1 MREPPRRQKR
11 MSGWLVAV
19 AVVTGVAAVLH
30 WGPAGLFDGSRTV
43 VSHPAPFL
51 SGTLAKQ
58 NPYAANDPW
67 REWLAPETICPGGDD
82 ALAPPAAQIQ
92 AAVCLLNYAR
102 AHQGL
107 PPLPE
112 NGILDSA
119 AGLKAKDI
127 VACNDFSHT
136 ACGKAADADA
146 RGIGLTDSA
155 FGENIFWGPE
165 VFQPPRVAVDQW
177 LNSPHHRENLFN
189 AGWTQQGVA
198 VLLAPGFRGVARGEV
213 WVNEFSAR

>member
-51 SGTLAKQ
+51 SVTLAKQ

-67 REWLAPETICPGGDD
+67 REWLASETICPGGDD

-92 AAVCLLNYAR
+92 PAVCLLNSPR
-102 AHQGL
+102 APQGL

-119 AGLKAKDI
+119 SGLKAKDI

-146 RGIGLTDSA
+146 RGIGLTGGA
-155 FGENIFWGPE
+155 FGENIFWGRRCSNRRASRSTSGSTLRITVTTCSTQVGRSNE
-165 VFQPPRVAVDQW
+165 
-177 LNSPHHRENLFN
+177 SLF
-189 AGWTQQGVA
+189 
-198 VLLAPGFRGVARGEV
+198 
-213 WVNEFSAR
+213 FSRRDSEA